1 MDEVIF
7 PIDPFCP
14 LTEHHE
20 ERDDDER
27 SDVFVE
33 KGGSVEAPE
42 ELDEDALGVAGHGFG
57 VGQAT
62 DDVVPGNIVQSCV
75 KTFLI
80 SSETHPQN
88 LPLPTLKMHFDA
100 TFQPAIPGTWQEYF
114 YTTLYRGSLSEM
126 GAKLREYLLFS
137 CRLTSS
143 AKRPTKQ
150 VICIKKLMTTAR
162 PALRANVLT
171 AGTVTH
177 CHIDLQRW

>member
-1 MDEVIF
+1 M
-7 PIDPFCP
+7 
-14 LTEHHE
+14 
-20 ERDDDER
+20 
-27 SDVFVE
+27 
-33 KGGSVEAPE
+33 
-42 ELDEDALGVAGHGFG
+42 
-57 VGQAT
+57 
-62 DDVVPGNIVQSCV
+62 QSCV

-171 AGTVTH
+171 AGTAWDCHFRGQTTH
-177 CHIDLQRW
+177 SNELKAERLGCVIAYSGYGGDFTQPSNHHLPEYFATI